1 MSTNAQSKLNS
12 VNDIINRAREA
23 MAAHGPLSRTAQGYI
38 QEFFIMKEAEQIAN
52 GKSQQSSLARIE
64 ELAANSTGIPKD
76 AIAAF
81 ADFAVAFYSGALP
94 PAYYEHFEKHGS
106 IAV

>member
-38 QEFFIMKEAEQIAN
+38 QEFFIMKEA
-52 GKSQQSSLARIE
+52 
-64 ELAANSTGIPKD
+64 
-76 AIAAF
+76 
-81 ADFAVAFYSGALP
+81 
-94 PAYYEHFEKHGS
+94 
-106 IAV
+106 